1 MQERNTGTTF
11 QHKLGNERRIGNFEL
26 IRELFEVD
34 NIISKRSLQTLQTL
48 LIQIR
53 YSVPQIQGSFVEI
66 SDCVILYSRLK
77 IFEKISIPHLRTRA
91 VRVQE
96 RNTGT
101 TFQHKL
107 GNERRIG
114 NFELIRELFEVDNII
129 SKRSLQNNRQNSFKF
144 DILCLKSK
152 D

>member
-1 MQERNTGTTF
+1 MLDSFFFLHFKHSFHGENS
-11 QHKLGNERRIGNFEL
+11 
-26 IRELFEVD
+26 
-34 NIISKRSLQTLQTL
+34 ISKIIENDQNDWV
-48 LIQIR
+48 R
-53 YSVPQIQGSFVEI
+53 YDLEFDHFNVLSKLVTVLFSTHTWN
-66 SDCVILYSRLK
+66 YW
-77 IFEKISIPHLRTRA
+77 KISIPHLRTRA

-114 NFELIRELFEVDNII
+114 NFELIGELFEVDNII